1 MFSSSLKKTLVS
13 SSRFSFQNQLK
24 TIGSYS
30 RAPHYNKQNIGGG
43 SLRISSNSKISQ
55 VNNHVNKLHNIRSF
69 STAADVT
76 VNVTFV
82 NYDGIRITVPGRI
95 GMNVLEVAQLH
106 DIELET
112 GCNGGGSPIHQ
123 KQSEEFLED
132 KYGRGPACHY
142 CHVKIPSPWIDEI
155 ENTQPKSG
163 KERDLLEYN
172 WEEEA
177 SETNSRLGCQVVLT
191 KALDGLT
198 VFIPDGPPSDM
209 V

>member
-1 MFSSSLKKTLVS
+1 MGSFTSTLSASGSSQKTTAAGRSLNSQHL
-13 SSRFSFQNQLK
+13 QLL
-24 TIGSYS
+24 
-30 RAPHYNKQNIGGG
+30 NKNL
-43 SLRISSNSKISQ
+43 SMNSMR
-55 VNNHVNKLHNIRSF
+55 RSF
-69 STAADVT
+69 SVSSTTADVT

-82 NYDGIRITVPGRI
+82 NYDGIRLTVPGRV

-123 KQSEEFLED
+123 KQSDEFLED

-177 SETNSRLGCQVVLT
+177 SETNSRLSCQIVLT